1 VQQQFVI
8 IVAVGTGSRLNSEV
22 PKQFLELNGKA
33 IVIKTM
39 QRFFDYNPEIRVVVV
54 VHKNYKSYLE
64 ELIAASDLSD
74 RSIQITIGGETRFHS
89 VQNGLNLLPDG
100 SAVVGIHDAA
110 RPFVSV
116 STIKNCFET
125 AQVKGNAIP
134 SVSINESMRKINGDQ
149 NFSVNRQDYKIV
161 QTPQCFLISEIKKA
175 FAISYDT
182 RFTDDATVLEAAGG
196 KINLVEGNVENI
208 KITTPYDLL
217 ISKTLSEHE

>member
-1 VQQQFVI
+1 
-8 IVAVGTGSRLNSEV
+8 
-22 PKQFLELNGKA
+22 
-33 IVIKTM
+33 
-39 QRFFDYNPEIRVVVV
+39 
-54 VHKNYKSYLE
+54 
-64 ELIAASDLSD
+64 
-74 RSIQITIGGETRFHS
+74 
-89 VQNGLNLLPDG
+89 
-100 SAVVGIHDAA
+100 
-110 RPFVSV
+110 
-116 STIKNCFET
+116 
-125 AQVKGNAIP
+125 
-134 SVSINESMRKINGDQ
+134 MRKINGDQ